1 MKRDSQ
7 WTRYIRRQIRYSL
20 IKHEVTLDCTTNYVQ
35 QLRHFLEAIIC
46 CYLERAVFY
55 CDLTFKNHLSLL
67 LSFFIC
73 RDTFL
78 RMRKTLNAGFYFTLP
93 LTFINRFQQIRDIS
107 KFEIKT
113 AQQSFLTSNQV
124 SNHIFFYRNMNQN
137 QHYSIYC
144 DITILNGIL

>member
-1 MKRDSQ
+1 MVMVWLCKTTFLVNVLYFHEIYMQTNKIHFDIPRIFFRLQ
-7 WTRYIRRQIRYSL
+7 KICVRY
-20 IKHEVTLDCTTNYVQ
+20 
-35 QLRHFLEAIIC
+35 LRHFLEAIIC

-93 LTFINRFQQIRDIS
+93 LTFINRFQQIRDIL

-113 AQQSFLTSNQV
+113 SQQS
-124 SNHIFFYRNMNQN
+124 I
-137 QHYSIYC
+137 
-144 DITILNGIL
+144 